1 MKTLLVFALTVMS
14 LSALAQD
21 KCYGPARAAAIKYA
35 IANDYVATAAEFR
48 YRFGDEL
55 SEISVHHGSWHK
67 ETHSFS
73 DGSMGISVEVDY
85 ARGRCF
91 VKKVD
96 WFQDDQD
103 WD

>member
-1 MKTLLVFALTVMS
+1 MKTLLVFALSVMS

-35 IANDYVATAAEFR
+35 IANDYVTTAAEFR
-48 YRFGDEL
+48 
-55 SEISVHHGSWHK
+55 
-67 ETHSFS
+67 
-73 DGSMGISVEVDY
+73 
-85 ARGRCF
+85 
-91 VKKVD
+91 